1 MEKTVRNC
9 LIQATFQKY
18 QANFLSAETNEKTAS
33 KIKLPSRSKMCV
45 QKVESD
51 FVPNNVCMPS

>member
-1 MEKTVRNC
+1 MTVRNC

-18 QANFLSAETNEKTAS
+18 PANFLSAETNEKKAS
-33 KIKLPSRSKMCV
+33 KIKSPSRSKMCV